1 MRRYYLYFLT
11 AALLL
16 PLSCN
21 KDNGGQNEP
30 EKKDNRGPTEA
41 EVGKTLTPWAEGWLD
56 IHAIS
61 TGRGECTFF
70 IMPDGTTMLID
81 AGETVTSTSSPV
93 SVVQRPDANTRPYFA
108 QTRYMKHFLQA
119 TGHDY
124 LDYAVMSHF
133 HIDHFGTPSGKGFT
147 KSSEGYTITGMMAI
161 YTSLP
166 YKKMLDRAW
175 SADDPEY
182 DFIDK
187 SGKDYSAKTVGDYTE
202 FVKYATSK
210 KGLEMERFKAGTDQQ
225 LVLKYNK
232 DKYPNFKIFNYAV
245 NGEYWNGG
253 AIVDAYGSSV
263 PYENGNSCISLIS
276 YGKFDYYTAG
286 DAGGNTKVAVPV
298 AKVIGRQIDAMKAD
312 HHMSVNC
319 LPEAQMSI
327 LKPRVVVTQSFAQRT
342 DQPMLSTVE
351 ALLDNKYYKGD
362 ISLYFTCID
371 PVISTPNANLYDRC
385 HINGHVVIRVT
396 PGGDEYYV
404 FQLDDT
410 NNLYKV
416 KSIEG
421 PIKCN

>member
-1 MRRYYLYFLT
+1 MRRFICCVWV

-16 PLSCN
+16 PFSCT
-21 KDNGGQNEP
+21 KGNGSQTEP
-30 EKKDNRGPTEA
+30 QKKETKSPFEA
-41 EVGKTLTPWAEGWLD
+41 EVGKALPAWAEGWLD

-70 IMPDGTTMLID
+70 IMPDGTSMLID

-93 SVVQRPDANTRPYFA
+93 SVAQRPDAGTRPYFT

-147 KSSEGYTITGMMAI
+147 KSSEGYTFTGLMAI

-175 SADDPEY
+175 SANDPEY

-232 DKYPNFKIFNYAV
+232 DKYPDFKIFNYAV
-245 NGEYWNGG
+245 NGEYWDGG
-253 AIVDAYGSSV
+253 AIVNAYGGSI

-286 DAGGNTKVAVPV
+286 DAGGNTKMAVPV
-298 AKVIGRQIDAMKAD
+298 AKVIGRPIEAMKAD

-319 LPEAQMSI
+319 LPKEQMSI

-342 DQPMLSTVE
+342 DQPMLGTVE
-351 ALLDNKYYKGD
+351 ALLEHTYYD
-362 ISLYFTCID
+362 SDVSLYFTCID

-385 HINGHVVIRVT
+385 HINGHVVIRVA
-396 PGGDEYYV
+396 PGGEEYYV

-421 PIKCN
+421 PIRCN